1 MTSSCTFIFCLFS
14 IIFLLLSATE
24 VFCFPCENE
33 SLFRFLNVA
42 SVLSG
47 SGAVLS
53 LLYTHVGDDL
63 KIQQKVRYIEMAVR
77 HTEEPMD
84 VEAV

>member
-1 MTSSCTFIFCLFS
+1 MTSSYTFIFSIFS
-14 IIFLLLSATE
+14 LIFLLLSATE
-24 VFCFPCENE
+24 VFCFPCENK

-42 SVLSG
+42 SVVSG

-63 KIQQKVRYIEMAVR
+63 NTQKIRYIEMAVR
-77 HTEEPMD
+77 HTREEPMG